1 MLSPLGPIASNGL
14 NFEDMKVGE
23 GKEVESGDSISI
35 HYSGTFVNS
44 NEETVEFENSRTA
57 KVNKGVIGATE
68 GMPII
73 FPIGKNK
80 VIEGWEKGILGM
92 GNEIT
97 PMKEGGKRKLTIPAD
112 LAYGVEGRGEIPG
125 NQELTFEVE
134 LISIN
139 IKTTSFLNQFFMYGV
154 PGVFG
159 FLILNSIYLILTG
172 QA

>member
-1 MLSPLGPIASNGL
+1 
-14 NFEDMKVGE
+14 
-23 GKEVESGDSISI
+23 
-35 HYSGTFVNS
+35 
-44 NEETVEFENSRTA
+44 
-57 KVNKGVIGATE
+57 
-68 GMPII
+68 
-73 FPIGKNK
+73 
-80 VIEGWEKGILGM
+80 M